1 MAQDLSGHII
11 ADKYRLDARLREG
24 AESDLYSATHRL
36 MDKPFSIR
44 VLRGSLSADE
54 VERERFFE
62 LCRIEAAAGDAGL
75 PKVVDF
81 GTDPDGRIYCIYE
94 AIVGDSLRSVID
106 HDGQFPVHTSV
117 SIGSQTASALAALH
131 SAGNIHGDLNAEN
144 VLLSNDEL
152 GEIRPTI
159 IGAGAPNPLLA
170 EKENASPADFSYISP
185 ELCSGSDIADE
196 RSDIYSIG
204 VLLYEMLAG
213 APPFSGEKPTD
224 VMLKHIEEM
233 PAPLS
238 SFRSDMPDGLEPII
252 LKAMSKD
259 PAMRQAT
266 AAELAEELDSIG
278 TKPEPKAAAATSAFW
293 KTAFMMLIGIGLL
306 AAALIY
312 ATRVK
317 QTDPITSLQPDA
329 NGQPVQPL
337 NPATGIEERN
347 LASMQGT
354 AGDVNSNLSIPLGT
368 MPGGDGYDPWANA
381 PTLQPPGGTIT
392 IPPDSQSPFTMDPGC
407 TMLPSGLVI
416 CPTVVPQRSPSP
428 TPRPEQSPTTNTAP
442 RPVISPT
449 PAAPANTPRPT
460 PRATEEPSGPPA
472 AGDEDPKL

>member
-1 MAQDLSGHII
+1 MAQDLTGTIV
-11 ADKYRLDARLREG
+11 ADKYRLDSRLREG
-24 AESDLYSATHRL
+24 SESDLYSATHRL

-44 VLRGSLSADE
+44 ILRGSLSADE

-62 LCRIEAAAGDAGL
+62 RCRAESAASTDGL

-81 GTDPDGRIYCIYE
+81 GTDADGRVYCIYE
-94 AIVGDSLRSVID
+94 AIEGDTLRSVLD
-106 HDGQFPVHTSV
+106 HDGRFPVHTAV
-117 SIGSQTASALAALH
+117 NIGAQIAAALAALH
-131 SAGNIHGDLNAEN
+131 NAGLVHGDLNAKN
-144 VLLSNDEL
+144 VLLGNDEA
-152 GEIRPTI
+152 GGIRSTI
-159 IGAGAPNPLLA
+159 IGSGSPNPLLA
-170 EKENASPADFSYISP
+170 DHEEKNPLDFAYLSP
-185 ELCSGSDIADE
+185 ELCSGSDDADI
-196 RSDIYSIG
+196 RSEIYSAG
-204 VLLYEMLAG
+204 VLIYEMLAG
-213 APPFSGEKPTD
+213 EPPFIGEKPTD

-238 SFRSDMPDGLEPII
+238 AFRSDIPDGLETII
-252 LKAMSKD
+252 LKAISKD
-259 PAMRQAT
+259 PAMRHESAG
-266 AAELAEELDSIG
+266 ALADELATLG
-278 TKPEPKAAAATSAFW
+278 TIPEPKASAASGGFW

-306 AAALIY
+306 ASALIY

-329 NGQPVQPL
+329 NGMPVQPL

-354 AGDVNSNLSIPLGT
+354 AGDVNSNMSIPLGT

-381 PTLQPPGGTIT
+381 PTLQPPGGTVT

-428 TPRPEQSPTTNTAP
+428 TPRPEQSTNTNTAP
-442 RPVISPT
+442 RPVSSPT
-449 PAAPANTPRPT
+449 PAAPANTPRPS